1 MKFLSVS
8 FALICMF
15 VNGQFPLAAQDLA
28 SMTPPQDITNV
39 VIDGNP
45 SEFKMFPVVVD
56 GNHLMDFGWKY
67 TGTVPANKDIKLPAG
82 LDWKK
87 RPVYFFA
94 VEYVNKT
101 NNYIRFI
108 EGTSSGDAWTKN
120 SDGTWKA
127 SPDRKVRRQDV
138 FKSIELYDVAPMAD
152 RVREDYYAYGP
163 EGKEP
168 YVSTT
173 YVYYVENVKLWFA
186 VTFIRTSP

>member
-1 MKFLSVS
+1 MELFIHGQ
-8 FALICMF
+8 AL
-15 VNGQFPLAAQDLA
+15 GAQDLTG
-28 SMTPPQDITNV
+28 MTPPKNIPEV
-39 VIDGNP
+39 MVDGNP
-45 SEFKMFPVVVD
+45 SDFKMFPVVVD

-67 TGTVPANKDIKLPAG
+67 TGTVPTNKDLKLPAG

-101 NNYIRFI
+101 DNYIRFI
-108 EGTSSGDAWTKN
+108 EGTSSGDTWTKN
-120 SDGTWKA
+120 SDGTWTA
-127 SPDRKVRRQDV
+127 APARRVKRSDV
-138 FKSIELYDVAPMAD
+138 LKTIELYDVAPMAD
-152 RVREDYYAYGP
+152 RIREDYYAYGP

-173 YVYYVENVKLWFA
+173 YVYYVENLKLWFA